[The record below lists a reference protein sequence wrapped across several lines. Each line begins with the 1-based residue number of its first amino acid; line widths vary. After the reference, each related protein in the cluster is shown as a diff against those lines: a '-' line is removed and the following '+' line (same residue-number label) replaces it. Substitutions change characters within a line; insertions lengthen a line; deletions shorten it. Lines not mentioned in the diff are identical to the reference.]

1 MDKHRTAVALTYTP
15 EDAAP
20 RVVAKGQGYVAQSII
35 ERAREAGVCIHESE
49 DLTRM
54 LMKLDIDQRIPPE
67 LYRAIADLLA
77 WVYALEK
84 RAAKKAA
91 AS

>member
-1 MDKHRTAVALTYTP
+1 
-15 EDAAP
+15 
-20 RVVAKGQGYVAQSII
+20 
-35 ERAREAGVCIHESE
+35 
-49 DLTRM
+49 M